1 MSQAAVTASSA
12 APETMECMEVRGGNG
27 EVDRAFRMP
36 GLEVWIYS
44 KPHGGAEAGG
54 DVYYL
59 SSCASGRITR
69 FLLADVSG
77 HGAAASGLAGAL
89 RDLMRR
95 HVNHVSQSRFVEQM
109 NREYARL
116 PGEGSFATALVAT
129 YFQPTRRLT
138 VSNAGHPY
146 PLLYQAAQQR
156 WSLIVEPDQAGPDV
170 ANMPLGVYDRT
181 RYVQSRR
188 VLRPGDLVLFYS
200 DAVSE
205 SMDGAGRL
213 RGVEG
218 VLRTVS
224 ELSPADPEAFLRTL
238 RSKVAPPER
247 DRRYDD
253 DLTLLLCRATST
265 RTTLRNNL
273 LALLRLLRPVTD
285 RTTLRPMVPA

>member
-1 MSQAAVTASSA
+1 MSHLACSA
-12 APETMECMEVRGGNG
+12 QNRAPEALECMEVRGGNG
-27 EVDRAFRMP
+27 EIDRAFRMP

-44 KPHGGAEAGG
+44 RPHGGADAGG

-77 HGAAASGLAGAL
+77 HGAEASGLAGTL

-109 NREYARL
+109 NREYSRL
-116 PGEGSFATALVAT
+116 LGDGSFATALVAT

-146 PLLYQAAQQR
+146 PLLYDAARQR
-156 WSLIVEPDQAGPDV
+156 WSLMVEPEQAAPGLT
-170 ANMPLGVYDRT
+170 NIPLGLHARA

-188 VLRPGDLVLFYS
+188 VLRPGDMVLSYS
-200 DAVSE
+200 DAVSD
-205 SMDGAGRL
+205 SLDAAGQP

-218 VLRTVS
+218 ARRTVS
-224 ELSPADPEAFLRTL
+224 QLSVADPGALLRTL
-238 RSKVAPPER
+238 GATIAPPGAAGR
-247 DRRYDD
+247 HDD
-253 DLTLLLCRATST
+253 DLTLLLCRATTT
-265 RTTLRNNL
+265 RTTLRDNL
-273 LALLRLLRPVTD
+273 LALVRLLRPVTD
-285 RTTLRPMVPA
+285 RTTLRPMAPA